1 VDKRSQGR
9 KEHSMA
15 QTIGEIMTREPVTFD
30 TTASVLDAAIAMR
43 DQDIGDVLVTE
54 NGRIRGI
61 VTDRD
66 IVMRV
71 VSTGQD
77 PAAVSLAEIFSP
89 QVKTLSPSDDLQS
102 AVSAMREG
110 AIRRIAVV
118 DGDRPVGVVSLGD
131 LAVELDRESALG
143 EISAA
148 PPNN

>member
-1 VDKRSQGR
+1 
-9 KEHSMA
+9 
-15 QTIGEIMTREPVTFD
+15 MTREPVTFD

-77 PAAVSLAEIFSP
+77 PASVSLAEIFSP
-89 QVKTLSPSDDLQS
+89 QVMTLSPSDDLQS
-102 AVSAMREG
+102 AVSVMREK